1 MEIGLGRE
9 TIDVD
14 DFSLVQK
21 KKVAS
26 FSCCACAASRDIE
39 RQWQERGYLCVER
52 GGGEREPLV
61 TTTSIYLYFFPFFI
75 IIILFFF

>member
-52 GGGEREPLV
+52 GEREPLV
-61 TTTSIYLYFFPFFI
+61 TTTSICLYFFPFIIII

>member
-39 RQWQERGYLCVER
+39 RQWQERGYLCVEK
-52 GGGEREPLV
+52 GERSREPLV
-61 TTTSIYLYFFPFFI
+61 TTTSICLYFFPFI
-75 IIILFFF
+75 IIIIPFFF

>member
-39 RQWQERGYLCVER
+39 RQ
-52 GGGEREPLV
+52 
-61 TTTSIYLYFFPFFI
+61 
-75 IIILFFF
+75 

>member
-1 MEIGLGRE
+1 
-9 TIDVD
+9 
-14 DFSLVQK
+14 
-21 KKVAS
+21 VAS

-52 GGGEREPLV
+52 GEREPLV
-61 TTTSIYLYFFPFFI
+61 TTTSICLYFFPFI

>member
-21 KKVAS
+21 SGK
-26 FSCCACAASRDIE
+26 FFL
-39 RQWQERGYLCVER
+39 LCVR
-52 GGGEREPLV
+52 C
-61 TTTSIYLYFFPFFI
+61 F
-75 IIILFFF
+75 